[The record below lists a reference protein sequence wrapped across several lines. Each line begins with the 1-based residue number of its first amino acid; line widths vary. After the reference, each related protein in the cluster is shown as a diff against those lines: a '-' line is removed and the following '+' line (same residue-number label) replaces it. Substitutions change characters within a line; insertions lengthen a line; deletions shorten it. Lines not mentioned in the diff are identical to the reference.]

1 MARRGKKSGKDIADQ
16 FDLEQFKMLAGM
28 PDLVRLVK
36 DLAAANGRTFEEE
49 VQIVT
54 DAVREKFG
62 VPRKGPAKPQ
72 PH

>member
-1 MARRGKKSGKDIADQ
+1 MACSSKKSDKDIADQ

-36 DLAAANGRTFEEE
+36 ELAAANGRTFEEE

-62 VPRKGPAKPQ
+62 VPRKGPMKPQ